1 MESFCTQIY
10 VESSPTST
18 TCPLYM
24 VVSTSFY
31 RHLLPK
37 REDNS
42 SEQEGSV
49 MASFSASTWKFK
61 RGLSNRLFAVVDETL
76 DVNVN
81 IVL

>member
-18 TCPLYM
+18 TCPLYI

-31 RHLLPK
+31 SRHLLPK

-49 MASFSASTWKFK
+49 MTSFSASTWKFK
-61 RGLSNRLFAVVDETL
+61 RGLSNSLSLSSMRL
-76 DVNVN
+76 
-81 IVL
+81 